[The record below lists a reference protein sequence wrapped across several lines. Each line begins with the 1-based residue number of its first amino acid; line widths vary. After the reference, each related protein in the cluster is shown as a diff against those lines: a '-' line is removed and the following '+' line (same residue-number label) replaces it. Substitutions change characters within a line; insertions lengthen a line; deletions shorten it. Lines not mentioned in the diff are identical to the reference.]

1 MEQHKPVELCKA
13 FVTIKK
19 IHAEYSKAW
28 NSQLPDESVKTID
41 FQRDAIMLEEI
52 SDPIAIERDWD
63 NIPEETQYSHIY
75 LNVIE
80 QSESDRKIVELENW
94 KSKGV
99 YTKVEKNNQTFIFN
113 PMGHT
118 EKLMEGKQIIKAR
131 LFAKVF
137 QEIQDFRTDSPCYS
151 II

>member
-52 SDPIAIERDWD
+52 SDPIAIERYRD

-99 YTKVEKNNQTFIFN
+99 YTKVEKNNQTFIL
-113 PMGHT
+113 T
-118 EKLMEGKQIIKAR
+118 QW
-131 LFAKVF
+131 V
-137 QEIQDFRTDSPCYS
+137 IQRN
-151 II
+151 